1 MSKETKLEIKEEEII
16 KVEETNDVSSSEEVV
31 DTVEVVKQ
39 PKMADTIALAV
50 ESGLV
55 AIDPTLEEVG
65 QPKEPTDEECERL
78 ISKDKVLEIVNT
90 AFSKYQGKVVLAME
104 EVRTMVNEIVYAV
117 NE

>member
-1 MSKETKLEIKEEEII
+1 MKRVGALLRCAVINFEIDKNKENKLKIKEEEII
-16 KVEETNDVSSSEEVV
+16 KVEETDDVPGNEEVV
-31 DTVEVVKQ
+31 DTVEVV
-39 PKMADTIALAV
+39 
-50 ESGLV
+50 E
-55 AIDPTLEEVG
+55 
-65 QPKEPTDEECERL
+65 QPKELTKEECARL

>member
-16 KVEETNDVSSSEEVV
+16 KVEETNDVPGNEEIV
-31 DTVEVVKQ
+31 DTVEVV
-39 PKMADTIALAV
+39 
-50 ESGLV
+50 E
-55 AIDPTLEEVG
+55 
-65 QPKEPTDEECERL
+65 QPKEECARL